1 MWTQFRRL
9 LLGTVVEVFQE
20 HGIQTDVATLE
31 LSFHDDSDFKVPR
44 LNNYMR
50 FKGHVRAPLDADVP
64 SGALHAV
71 RRDLLGV
78 WPDLL
83 QVVKIPVGDKLT
95 SDKNQVDVQVVSREL
110 RVQFDL
116 IAD

>member
-1 MWTQFRRL
+1 M
-9 LLGTVVEVFQE
+9 VEVFQK

-31 LSFHDDSDFKVPR
+31 LAFHGDSEFKVPR

-50 FKGHVRAPLDADVP
+50 FKGHVNAPLGAPVAPSAQDA
-64 SGALHAV
+64 L
-71 RRDLLGV
+71 RRELMRV

-83 QVVKIPVGDKLT
+83 RVVKIPVGDRLE
-95 SDKNQVDVQVVSREL
+95 SERNEVQVSVVGESL
-110 RVQFDL
+110 RVEFDL